1 MLFIACEQYQ
11 TRLTLKYV
19 LFNIFL
25 PLPNTNIKYFSHICS
40 VRHTIQYSKK
50 AKRHRYFSTMITNS
64 LHNNQRFSTMRMK
77 QKKLKHQQQKNVQM
91 VHKKINNH

>member
-1 MLFIACEQYQ
+1 
-11 TRLTLKYV
+11 
-19 LFNIFL
+19 
-25 PLPNTNIKYFSHICS
+25 
-40 VRHTIQYSKK
+40 
-50 AKRHRYFSTMITNS
+50 MITNS